1 LFGSFEALVK
11 ANLALELVDGV
22 TTDKLE
28 RARGQASVSITES
41 RSIGIEPVLA
51 VSYYEYGQSLANES
65 SLDNAIVYYKYADL
79 IAGALRFT
87 TPYGVQ
93 SSRYVGVPDKN
104 PVVVWD
110 FGPTRYLGFFILF
123 AVIGGLAGLGIGILL
138 AGVINPRNPKQ
149 SVFQKETNPQSIE
162 DYYKKQK

>member
-1 LFGSFEALVK
+1 
-11 ANLALELVDGV
+11 
-22 TTDKLE
+22 
-28 RARGQASVSITES
+28 
-41 RSIGIEPVLA
+41 
-51 VSYYEYGQSLANES
+51 
-65 SLDNAIVYYKYADL
+65 
-79 IAGALRFT
+79 
-87 TPYGVQ
+87 
-93 SSRYVGVPDKN
+93 VGVPDKN